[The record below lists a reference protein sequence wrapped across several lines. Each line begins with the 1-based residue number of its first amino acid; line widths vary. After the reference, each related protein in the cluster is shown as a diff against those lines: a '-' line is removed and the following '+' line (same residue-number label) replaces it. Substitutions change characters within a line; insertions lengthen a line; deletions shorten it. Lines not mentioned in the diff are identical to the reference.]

1 MGGNRVQAYRSLIVV
16 KHQSFGT
23 SLREELAV
31 IIQLANLHAIRY
43 HIIITVVVVIV
54 VGRGAAAAIVRDE
67 CMFS

>member
-1 MGGNRVQAYRSLIVV
+1 MGGNRVQEYRSLIVV
-16 KHQSFGT
+16 KQQSFGT